1 MANYVLRNF
10 KSKNPNIKNTKSTNL
25 LDIGAI
31 DLNTGKSIIKSSL
44 AIGQSESN
52 LMAMNQA
59 NGGNNLVNSFQNE
72 FLDTYYTKYRDI
84 SKMSGEFVAFFDQS
98 YPLRRE
104 YLRQFS
110 QNGEINFVLE
120 TITDEA
126 IVYNNDKY
134 FADIDITRLKS
145 HLNKDFKDADKL
157 LKVTELSFKHI
168 YQAWGWDQSN
178 DAWDYFK
185 KFLTEGFLA
194 FEIIYNYDKDN
205 NALSIKAFKEID
217 PITLEPAIVKNPN
230 NEEVKVWY
238 QFKDDPQNQRII
250 PDTNL
255 IYISWANG
263 NFADCTRVSYLEGL
277 TRSFNMLR
285 QLENARIIWNIQ
297 NAQKRIKMVVP
308 LGTMNIDKAKQRVS
322 ELQAEYTED
331 TEIDNLSGEITINGQ
346 PKFSFMKTYI
356 FPQINDSTTEISEIG
371 VEGYDMNSVEQLKY
385 FWRRFILETKVPAN
399 RFTLDPTSAPQNP
412 LNGDAA
418 VTREEYAFNRFILR
432 IQSIFKELLLKP
444 TWIQICLKMPSLK
457 YANAIK
463 SYLNITFNEE
473 NIFVSQKEQVIVN
486 QGANTMSQLLQMQG
500 GDGKPIFSPEFLAKK
515 FLNISEEDWT
525 LNKKYKES
533 ELLRQAKEAKEAQEA
548 QQAQQEEQSLGS
560 ATGGGMDMG
569 GLGGGGMDMNGGMDM
584 SLGGEAGG
592 MDMGGEASLGG
603 GSDMGFGGAD
613 MGGGLETGADMS
625 GGAEM

>member
-31 DLNTGKSIIKSSL
+31 DLNTGNSIIKSSL
-44 AIGQSESN
+44 AIGQSETT
-52 LMAMNQA
+52 LMAMNQ
-59 NGGNNLVNSFQNE
+59 NSSLINNFQNE
-72 FLDTYYTKYRDI
+72 FFDNYYTKYRDI
-84 SKMSGEFVAFFDQS
+84 SKISGEFVAFFDQS

-134 FADIDITRLKS
+134 FADVDMSKLKS
-145 HLNKDFKDADKL
+145 KLNKDFKEADKL
-157 LKVTELSFKHI
+157 IKITNQSFKHV
-168 YQAWGWDQSN
+168 YQSWGWDQSN

-185 KFLTEGFLA
+185 KFLIEGFLA
-194 FEIIYNYDKDN
+194 FEIIYNYDKEN
-205 NALSIKAFKEID
+205 NAVSIKAFKELD

-230 NEEVKVWY
+230 GEEVKIWY
-238 QFKDDPQNQRII
+238 QFKDDPQLQHII

-263 NFADCTRVSYLEGL
+263 NFIDNTRVSYLEGL

-297 NAQKRIKMVVP
+297 NAQKRIKMIVP
-308 LGTMNIDKAKQRVS
+308 VGTMNIDKARQRIS
-322 ELQAEYTED
+322 ELQAEYNED
-331 TEIDNLSGEITINGQ
+331 TEIDNYSGEITINGQ
-346 PKFSFMKTYI
+346 PKFSFMKTYV
-356 FPQINDSTTEISEIG
+356 FPQINDSVTEISEMG

-399 RFTLDPTSAPQNP
+399 RFTLDPTGAPQNP
-412 LNGDAA
+412 LNGDSAI
-418 VTREEYAFNRFILR
+418 TREEYAFNRFILR

-444 TWIQICLKMPSLK
+444 LWIQICLKMPSLK

-463 SYLNITFNEE
+463 SLLNINFNEE
-473 NIFVSQKEQVIVN
+473 NIFVSQKEQSILN
-486 QGANTMSQLLQMQG
+486 QGAQTVGTLAGIQG
-500 GDGKPIFSPEFLAKK
+500 ADGKPIFSPEFLTKK
-515 FLNISEEDWT
+515 FLDISDEDWE

-533 ELLRQAKEAKEAQEA
+533 ELLRAAKEAKENAEA
-548 QQAQQEEQSLGS
+548 QQVQEENPAPLGGGL
-560 ATGGGMDMG
+560 GGGMDMG
-569 GLGGGGMDMNGGMDM
+569 LGGGDMGDMSGGMDMGLGGGEATDMGDMSGGMDMGSGDMSGGGMDMSGG
-584 SLGGEAGG
+584 
-592 MDMGGEASLGG
+592 DMGGAPEI
-603 GSDMGFGGAD
+603 
-613 MGGGLETGADMS
+613 
-625 GGAEM
+625 